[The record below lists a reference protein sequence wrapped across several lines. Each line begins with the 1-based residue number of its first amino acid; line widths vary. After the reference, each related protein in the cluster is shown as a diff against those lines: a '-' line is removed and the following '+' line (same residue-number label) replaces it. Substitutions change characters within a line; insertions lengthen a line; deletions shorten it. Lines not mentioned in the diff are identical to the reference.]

1 MLPIYNTLSKSKPL
15 TIMNRTREQ
24 LKAAK
29 ARKEWLRVQ
38 KEKEVRE
45 KAVLKKVKTVLNED
59 SLRDS
64 A

>member
-1 MLPIYNTLSKSKPL
+1 
-15 TIMNRTREQ
+15 MNRTREQ

-45 KAVLKKVKTVLNED
+45 KSILKKVKTALNED